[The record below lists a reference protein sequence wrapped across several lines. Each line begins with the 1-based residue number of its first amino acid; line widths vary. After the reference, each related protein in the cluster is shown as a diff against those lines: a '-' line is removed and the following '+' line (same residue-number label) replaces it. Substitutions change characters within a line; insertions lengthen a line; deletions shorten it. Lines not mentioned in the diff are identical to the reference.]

1 METRK
6 RHAVSLVFLFLAVA
20 ALVCSC
26 SNAQKAYDSGNY
38 SLAVS
43 KLSKIKDPT
52 PAELILKAR
61 SYLALGESHKALES
75 LYLYLMSDPS
85 AQDSEDRSYAVT
97 YFLSLNTSDNLTI
110 MAVSPDDGPD
120 AMKAL
125 YKAYARLGDTESAKA
140 MLKSLSDYLD
150 FKAYITLML
159 SAPFESDFILD
170 SFISWY
176 STIDEQELDSFLSL
190 LSRFS
195 NDTQM
200 GEDTAKRFLALT
212 DVLMG
217 DTFFTDNN
225 LNLSVLLKIKGNILE
240 KLFDKVNARIYWTQ
254 ALRLNPDDEE
264 LKGRLQ

>member
-1 METRK
+1 METRN

-38 SLAVS
+38 TLAVS

-61 SYLALGESHKALES
+61 SYLALGEGHKALES
-75 LYLYLMSDPS
+75 LFLYLMSDPS
-85 AQDSEDRSYAVT
+85 AQNPEDRSYAVT
-97 YFLSLNTSDNLTI
+97 YFISLNTSDSLTI
-110 MAVSPDDGPD
+110 MALKPEDGPD
-120 AMKAL
+120 AMVAL
-125 YKAYARLGDTESAKA
+125 YRAYARLGDTENAKA
-140 MLKSLSDYLD
+140 MLNSLSDYLD
-150 FKAYITLML
+150 FKAYITLMM
-159 SAPFESDFILD
+159 SAPVEADFILD

-176 STIDEQELDSFLSL
+176 STIDAQELDSFLSL

-195 NDTQM
+195 NNTM
-200 GEDTAKRFLALT
+200 GEETAKRFLALT

-217 DTFFTDNN
+217 DTYFTGND

-240 KLFDKVNARIYWTQ
+240 KLYDKVNARIYWTQ
-254 ALRLNPDDEE
+254 AMRLNPNDEE

>member
-1 METRK
+1 METRN
-6 RHAVSLVFLFLAVA
+6 RHAVSLVFLFLAVT
-20 ALVCSC
+20 LIICSC

-38 SLAVS
+38 TLAVS

-61 SYLALGESHKALES
+61 SYLALGEGHKALES
-75 LYLYLMSDPS
+75 LFLYLMSDPS
-85 AQDSEDRSYAVT
+85 AQNPEDRSYAVT
-97 YFLSLNTSDNLTI
+97 YFISLNNSDNLTI
-110 MAVSPDDGPD
+110 MAVQPEDGPD
-120 AMKAL
+120 AMVAL
-125 YKAYARLGDTESAKA
+125 YRAYARLGDTENAKA
-140 MLKSLSDYLD
+140 MLNLLSNYLD
-150 FKAYITLML
+150 FKAYITLMM
-159 SAPFESDFILD
+159 SAPVESIFILD

-176 STIDEQELDSFLSL
+176 STIDAKELDSFLSL
-190 LSRFS
+190 LSKFS

-217 DTFFTDNN
+217 DTYFTDND

-240 KLFDKVNARIYWTQ
+240 KLYDKVNARIYWTQ
-254 ALRLNPDDEE
+254 ALRLNPNDEE